1 MALEEI
7 EKLQCFIS
15 HECTEQDRACAM
27 DGDDTL
33 LAAARESQRADIDY
47 LLTWA
52 HDEIWLMQQ
61 TTGSDTNCW
70 LSRVVAVVLTVLFG
84 SAFPLMH
91 RMQKL
96 HSVPSKKVA
105 RTGQDSTTQIWKYE
119 NGALIHNVM
128 DTATLA
134 TCRDYPEGIIPY
146 LALKGMLFLAAQ
158 PGSLEEVHLA
168 ASDQNGRMGISC
180 HYCALLCPGAFHGA
194 PQANSPQQ
202 CMQTR
207 TVSGKKT
214 RKQRPRKQKKG
225 QDQHSGSPVG
235 APTDEPMH
243 GPTDVDEGQA

>member
-1 MALEEI
+1 LARQRHRRVINVWAAPSDEDRETLGWLFKKVSIMALEEI

-180 HYCALLCPGAFHGA
+180 HYCALFRLNDGKRCPRRR
-194 PQANSPQQ
+194 N
-202 CMQTR
+202 
-207 TVSGKKT
+207 
-214 RKQRPRKQKKG
+214 
-225 QDQHSGSPVG
+225 VG
-235 APTDEPMH
+235 VA
-243 GPTDVDEGQA
+243 